1 MYLGMWNL
9 GIKSLKSFSDWALF
23 LFITGLVLGLGYL
36 CGRLFGNPIESIKWN
51 KWVVLCILFIP
62 LIAIIL
68 PMKGSN
74 EALQIKSEDSS
85 KSDPVY
91 GIVLFEMAREKGEA
105 QKIINKWGEN
115 PSLDLLGEAKRQL
128 KLDFLFIA
136 VYVVILMYGWFL
148 VSEKADNKF
157 IASGALILGWAML
170 FAGIL
175 DGIENLALLRML
187 NHGASDSMAALAFW
201 CALPKFVVTL
211 IPPILI
217 VLAFLIYYGGKKL
230 FHAK

>member
-1 MYLGMWNL
+1 MWNF
-9 GIKSLKSFSDWALF
+9 GIKSLKSFADWALF

-62 LIAIIL
+62 LIAIIR

-105 QKIINKWGEN
+105 QKIINKWEEKT
-115 PSLDLLGEAKRQL
+115 SLDLRGEAKRQL
-128 KLDFLFIA
+128 KLDFLFISI
-136 VYVVILMYGWFL
+136 YVVILMYGWFL
-148 VSEKADNKF
+148 VSDKADNNL
-157 IASGALILGWAML
+157 IASSALMLGWAML

-175 DGIENLALLRML
+175 DSIENLALLRML
-187 NHGASDSMAALAFW
+187 NHGASASMAALAFW

-211 IPPILI
+211 IPIPIVI
-217 VLAFLIYYGGKKL
+217 AFLICYGGKDL
-230 FHAK
+230 FQTS